1 MLSRDDDDDDDD
13 SEEEEEEEDSHWS
26 PAVQLSSS
34 SAECAK
40 LHPTWLMHNL
50 NGVFARAEWWS
61 CVCMWTGISLSYSL
75 DG

>member
-50 NGVFARAEWWS
+50 NGVFARA
-61 CVCMWTGISLSYSL
+61 
-75 DG
+75 D